1 MRNYLYNDY
10 RNTDLRRLPVLS
22 RMLNWST
29 LGVFFLLI
37 IAASAVCAGSVLDF
51 AEQIVPEQ
59 ETNDSQAQAQD
70 LSSQF
75 AGDTQA
81 VGVEG
86 GLSDSADVDF
96 YRFTVGSGGEI
107 DLKFEMLDEQDHSI
121 TALAAGVDGKI
132 YFVADNDIWR
142 KNTGDAAGENE
153 SAAILA
159 SAGAL
164 AEAVGLDKSAP
175 IEARNLAI
183 MPEPNG
189 TTMVILGGSAALGG
203 GNLLAVESDG
213 TVVWAVT
220 ADEIAVAA
228 DLLPAQEPN
237 LVAIAVDGD
246 GLIYLAEQVSKTVLV
261 VEMLSPSTY
270 TVSRYTESAD
280 LQEAIE
286 RDVLEDLTT
295 GFTQIPRTVVAQTE
309 GDFQVNALVYGDGDY
324 AQAGFDVYYLSQ
336 LGSNF
341 GGDGSITQVSI
352 SQEDANDV
360 VFSQLFEPNEN
371 QEDINPSALALD
383 VSGAGIFGNQMFMG
397 TFGPS
402 LGDDFDGRVFTVD
415 LDGNISDFVTSYQD
429 SQGQPVLRGE
439 QEVDGFFDVT
449 DMAFSYGGAFGQYL
463 YVVSEN
469 INNGDGFSSDIWRVG
484 PDGVAELF
492 VSQIAAGV
500 ISLVFGTDG
509 RPEYGDALYVATFQE
524 GGRVLKVTVD
534 GLGQALVE
542 DFFDY
547 SNYASG
553 SLMISDMAFL
563 PSLDNI
569 DNPLE
574 GLLVLTLVW
583 QNQAYLL
590 HLSWDALPDTADFL
604 ALELK
609 TGDVSSGDLALND
622 NGDLIVA
629 QQADK
634 NLLRMD
640 YQDVFDFAFEDL
652 QIRHELSEGTDA
664 NDVVFTPYAQV
675 TVADQ
680 PRILRLSDS
689 GLAEDIVTEVNPR
702 FLDIGVVPEDLSKN
716 ISFIFNNSQTTDE
729 EENPIIP
736 GQIYVWVQNDSQ
748 LFFSE
753 RNDQG
758 QFSSFQ
764 TVLTADEIDSGTEL
778 IDAQIAQLA
787 WTPQGNLFGLGFN
800 GTEPESGQ
808 DPPSQSFDDTIIS
821 LVNTIDESVNIQPQ
835 VALSELSQIALN
847 VLGPGEPN
855 EFVTSASTV
864 FEEKL
869 ENLPGGDYFVQI
881 NSLAADQ
888 GDYELLIALDGD
900 LQNTFIVSEATG
912 PQELQNTDDERLVL
926 TYTGPGQASLLVNQK
941 PSGKVVDL
949 VSLTISGSSARSM
962 LSLKNLD
969 NPDKLTLEKL
979 ILSGSLGS
987 LEYHG
992 ALTELTDGGQTNKR
1006 GTIKEV
1012 QLGSVRDVD
1021 AAGYSFLKFN
1031 ADQMGDADL
1040 ENRQF
1045 NAKLLS
1051 ELEVTGDINNMTF
1064 FVSGSVNRYSRI
1076 AVGGVVRSSTFYGRI
1091 ISQMLVQNN
1100 QQQEIAFDQSFI
1112 DLRGNSGMLHEFLVE
1127 QGNVVESGI
1136 FADRLIFQVEITR
1149 GNLESSDIYTFDRR
1163 GKIYNVI
1170 IGATDQKNDQ
1180 DDGHL
1185 INSQI
1190 YSPFMI
1196 SRVRSDGQM
1205 DQDSRITANQSKTS
1219 RIDTVSCGGNCGA
1232 IISTIKLNS
1241 VLVGF
1246 DRGGHRIPEGGDFT
1260 GSDFTGSITASLFL
1274 KMLNV
1279 TGLIE
1284 NAQIT
1289 ATGFRTSAIT
1299 SIFAED
1305 GFVNSTANAYQTI
1318 TRIMVGYLGGYR
1330 INLINSDADAGGT
1343 ISTTRLGR
1351 LYYTGDGS
1359 GLNLSGIRYLGPVID
1374 DVPN

>member
-1 MRNYLYNDY
+1 
-10 RNTDLRRLPVLS
+10 
-22 RMLNWST
+22 
-29 LGVFFLLI
+29 
-37 IAASAVCAGSVLDF
+37 
-51 AEQIVPEQ
+51 
-59 ETNDSQAQAQD
+59 
-70 LSSQF
+70 
-75 AGDTQA
+75 
-81 VGVEG
+81 
-86 GLSDSADVDF
+86 
-96 YRFTVGSGGEI
+96 
-107 DLKFEMLDEQDHSI
+107 
-121 TALAAGVDGKI
+121 
-132 YFVADNDIWR
+132 
-142 KNTGDAAGENE
+142 
-153 SAAILA
+153 
-159 SAGAL
+159 
-164 AEAVGLDKSAP
+164 
-175 IEARNLAI
+175 
-183 MPEPNG
+183 
-189 TTMVILGGSAALGG
+189 
-203 GNLLAVESDG
+203 
-213 TVVWAVT
+213 
-220 ADEIAVAA
+220 
-228 DLLPAQEPN
+228 
-237 LVAIAVDGD
+237 
-246 GLIYLAEQVSKTVLV
+246 
-261 VEMLSPSTY
+261 
-270 TVSRYTESAD
+270 
-280 LQEAIE
+280 
-286 RDVLEDLTT
+286 
-295 GFTQIPRTVVAQTE
+295 
-309 GDFQVNALVYGDGDY
+309 
-324 AQAGFDVYYLSQ
+324 
-336 LGSNF
+336 
-341 GGDGSITQVSI
+341 
-352 SQEDANDV
+352 
-360 VFSQLFEPNEN
+360 
-371 QEDINPSALALD
+371 
-383 VSGAGIFGNQMFMG
+383 
-397 TFGPS
+397 
-402 LGDDFDGRVFTVD
+402 
-415 LDGNISDFVTSYQD
+415 
-429 SQGQPVLRGE
+429 
-439 QEVDGFFDVT
+439 
-449 DMAFSYGGAFGQYL
+449 
-463 YVVSEN
+463 
-469 INNGDGFSSDIWRVG
+469 
-484 PDGVAELF
+484 
-492 VSQIAAGV
+492 
-500 ISLVFGTDG
+500 
-509 RPEYGDALYVATFQE
+509 
-524 GGRVLKVTVD
+524 
-534 GLGQALVE
+534 
-542 DFFDY
+542 
-547 SNYASG
+547 
-553 SLMISDMAFL
+553 
-563 PSLDNI
+563 
-569 DNPLE
+569 
-574 GLLVLTLVW
+574 
-583 QNQAYLL
+583 
-590 HLSWDALPDTADFL
+590 
-604 ALELK
+604 
-609 TGDVSSGDLALND
+609 
-622 NGDLIVA
+622 
-629 QQADK
+629 
-634 NLLRMD
+634 
-640 YQDVFDFAFEDL
+640 
-652 QIRHELSEGTDA
+652 
-664 NDVVFTPYAQV
+664 
-675 TVADQ
+675 
-680 PRILRLSDS
+680 
-689 GLAEDIVTEVNPR
+689 
-702 FLDIGVVPEDLSKN
+702 
-716 ISFIFNNSQTTDE
+716 
-729 EENPIIP
+729 
-736 GQIYVWVQNDSQ
+736 
-748 LFFSE
+748 
-753 RNDQG
+753 
-758 QFSSFQ
+758 
-764 TVLTADEIDSGTEL
+764 
-778 IDAQIAQLA
+778 
-787 WTPQGNLFGLGFN
+787 
-800 GTEPESGQ
+800 
-808 DPPSQSFDDTIIS
+808 
-821 LVNTIDESVNIQPQ
+821 
-835 VALSELSQIALN
+835 
-847 VLGPGEPN
+847 
-855 EFVTSASTV
+855 
-864 FEEKL
+864 
-869 ENLPGGDYFVQI
+869 
-881 NSLAADQ
+881 
-888 GDYELLIALDGD
+888 
-900 LQNTFIVSEATG
+900 
-912 PQELQNTDDERLVL
+912 LQNTDDERLVL